1 MAKTTRLADKHKG
14 LIMEW
19 LNQIEFWYWLIA
31 AVVMIVIEMI
41 LPAAYFLWM
50 GISAFIV
57 GLLIYAIPSMPLLIQ
72 VIIFGVLSV
81 VTLVLYKRHQK
92 LNPIVNDEPNLNR
105 RGEQYVGRTFTLEEA
120 IVNGVGKVK
129 VDDSIWKVKGAD
141 MPAGMKVR
149 VMSVDGTVFNVE
161 TETLYA
167 E

>member
-1 MAKTTRLADKHKG
+1 
-14 LIMEW
+14 MEW
-19 LNQIEFWYWLIA
+19 FYQVEFWYWLVA
-31 AVVMIVIEMI
+31 AVIMIVIEML

-57 GLLIYAIPSMPLLIQ
+57 GLLLYVIPDLHLLIQ

-81 VTLVLYKRHQK
+81 VTLVLYKK
-92 LNPIVNDEPNLNR
+92 YKKENPTVKDEPNLNR
-105 RGEQYVGRTFTLEEA
+105 RGEQYVGRIFTLEEA

-129 VDDSIWKVKGAD
+129 VDDSSWKVKGMD
-141 MPAGMKVR
+141 MPAGSKVR

-161 TETLYA
+161 SETLYA

>member
-1 MAKTTRLADKHKG
+1 
-14 LIMEW
+14 MEW
-19 LNQIEFWYWLIA
+19 LDQIEFWYWLIA
-31 AVVMIVIEMI
+31 AVVMIIIEMI

-57 GLLIYAIPSMPLLIQ
+57 GLIIYAAPSMPVLIQ

-81 VTLVLYKRHQK
+81 VSLILYKRHK
-92 LNPIVNDEPNLNR
+92 KSNPNVNDQPNLNR
-105 RGEQYVGRTFTLEEA
+105 RGEQYVGRSFTLDEA

-129 VDDSIWKVKGAD
+129 VDDSIWKVKGND

-149 VMSVDGTVFNVE
+149 VMSVEGTIFNVE
-161 TETLYA
+161 TETMFS

>member
-1 MAKTTRLADKHKG
+1 
-14 LIMEW
+14 MEW
-19 LNQIEFWYWLIA
+19 LDQIEFWYWLIA
-31 AVVMIVIEMI
+31 AVIMIVIEML

-57 GLLIYAIPSMPLLIQ
+57 GLLLFAIPTIPVLIQ

-81 VTLVLYKRHQK
+81 VTLVLYKKHK
-92 LNPIVNDEPNLNR
+92 KANPTVNDEPNLNR
-105 RGEQYVGRTFTLEEA
+105 RGEQYVGRIFTLDEA

-129 VDDSIWKVKGAD
+129 VDDSTWKVRGSD
-141 MPAGMKVR
+141 MPAGSKVR
-149 VMSVDGTVFNVE
+149 VMSVDGTIFNVE

>member
-1 MAKTTRLADKHKG
+1 
-14 LIMEW
+14 MEY

-31 AVVMIVIEMI
+31 AVVMIVIEML

-57 GLLIYAIPSMPLLIQ
+57 GLILYAVPDLHLLLQ

-81 VTLVLYKRHQK
+81 VTVVMYKKHKRE
-92 LNPIVNDEPNLNR
+92 NPTVNDEPHLNR
-105 RGEQYVGRTFTLEEA
+105 RGEQYVGRIFTLDEA

-129 VDDSIWKVKGAD
+129 VDDTTWKVKGSD
-141 MPAGMKVR
+141 LPVGSKVR
-149 VMSVDGTVFNVE
+149 VMSVDGTVFIVE
-161 TETLYA
+161 TETMFA